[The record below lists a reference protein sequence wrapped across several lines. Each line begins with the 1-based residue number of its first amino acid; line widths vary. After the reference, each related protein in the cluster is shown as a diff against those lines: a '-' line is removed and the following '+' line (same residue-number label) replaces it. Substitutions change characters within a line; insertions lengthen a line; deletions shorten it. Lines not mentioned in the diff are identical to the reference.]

1 MKIIKTKRNEMSKNI
16 FRIAEWSMFV
26 VVVTILSLCFYLAQP
41 VKTSCVLF
49 LPSGSQTAIISY
61 LHKNGIDLNLLDR
74 YLLKFFGHP
83 QQGWIDIGTNRLTKA
98 DLLFKI
104 THAKAAMVKVTL
116 VPGETSELFISQLAK
131 KLRLDRK
138 KLSLAY
144 KKYSPYMDGVIWPD
158 TYYIPIGIS
167 EEHLMHYLIT
177 KSLDRHKLLA
187 KKFFGVYNETR
198 WFRYVTIASIIQ
210 KEAANRD
217 EMPII
222 SAVIY
227 NRLRKHMHLQMD
239 GTLNYG
245 KYSHIKVTKRRINRD
260 KSYFNTYKHK
270 GLPPSPVGSVSI
282 YALKAAIK
290 PANVK
295 YLYFVKGRNGRHIF
309 TKSYRSHLK
318 ALKSVN
324 K

>member
-1 MKIIKTKRNEMSKNI
+1 MNKNI
-16 FRIAEWSMFV
+16 FRIVECSMFV
-26 VVVTILSLCFYLAQP
+26 VVVIILSLCFYLTQP
-41 VKTSCVLF
+41 VKTNFVLF

-74 YLLKFFGHP
+74 YLLKFFGYP
-83 QQGWIDIGTNRLTKA
+83 QKGWIDIGTNRLTKA
-98 DLLFKI
+98 DLLYKI
-104 THAKAAMVKVTL
+104 THAKAAIVKVTL
-116 VPGETSELFISQLAK
+116 VPGETSELFISQLAR
-131 KLRLDRK
+131 KLGLDRK
-138 KLSLAY
+138 KLSIFY

-158 TYYIPIGIS
+158 TYYIPMGIS

-177 KSLDRHKLLA
+177 KSMRRHRFLA
-187 KKFFGVYNETR
+187 EKFFGVFNKTK
-198 WFRYVTIASIIQ
+198 WFRYITVASIIQ
-210 KEAANRD
+210 KEAANKD

-222 SAVIY
+222 AAVIY
-227 NRLRKHMHLQMD
+227 NRLRKHMRLQMD

-245 KYSHIKVTKRRINRD
+245 KYSHIKVTKRRINSDNSR
-260 KSYFNTYKHK
+260 FNTYKYN
-270 GLPPSPVGSVSI
+270 GLPPTPVGSVSI

-290 PANVK
+290 PANID